1 MFLRHA
7 LCVVDIGEVVN
18 SLFRLDHRPLNRHLQ
33 SIQPNFLGGRIQTV
47 VNRLGLFVPT
57 VNEIPPRD
65 LDSQHGKRLAIY
77 IEDLVSGGR
86 FEMRHEVMAEGDL
99 PDVASSTYS

>member
-33 SIQPNFLGGRIQTV
+33 SIQPNFLRGRIQTV
-47 VNRLGLFVPT
+47 VSRLGLVVST
-57 VNEIPPRD
+57 VN
-65 LDSQHGKRLAIY
+65 
-77 IEDLVSGGR
+77 
-86 FEMRHEVMAEGDL
+86 
-99 PDVASSTYS
+99 